1 MDVKS
6 TDHDKKSVKVCG
18 LYVFIFENMKILS
31 GREGLDRIVKR
42 AFVFD
47 APFQEDVLEKDVLV
61 LGDFF
66 ITFLLQFHPGSEE
79 LMQVLQL
86 LVKGNCSGL
95 CVMME
100 ELAHEANEYL
110 SIESFRQMTEIYAKG
125 MYKLMAE
132 YR

>member
-1 MDVKS
+1 M
-6 TDHDKKSVKVCG
+6 VCG

-42 AFVFD
+42 ASVFD

-79 LMQVLQL
+79 QMQVLQL

-95 CVMME
+95 CVMRKNWRM
-100 ELAHEANEYL
+100 
-110 SIESFRQMTEIYAKG
+110 RQMNI
-125 MYKLMAE
+125 
-132 YR
+132 